1 MEREPENTEE
11 KPLCRKLEP
20 AQKETKMNEKN
31 PLLDPCGNVVSDD
44 ARVPGFVEAH
54 ERAHAMQNSAQE
66 NGEYISTRSGRV
78 VPTQVVRAFSKPSIE
93 FDFLSEDYVS
103 GFYPTLELTSGVEV
117 RVGEFCFSFVESE
130 GVLTNVLE
138 EVRRKT
144 ASY

>member
-1 MEREPENTEE
+1 
-11 KPLCRKLEP
+11 
-20 AQKETKMNEKN
+20 MNEKQ
-31 PLLDPCGNVVSDD
+31 PLLDPCGNIVPDD

-54 ERAHAMQNSAQE
+54 ERAHAMHQNSSQE
-66 NGEYISTRSGRV
+66 TSEYINTRGGRV

>member
-1 MEREPENTEE
+1 V
-11 KPLCRKLEP
+11 KLEP
-20 AQKETKMNEKN
+20 AQKETKMNEKQ
-31 PLLDPCGNVVSDD
+31 PLLDPCGNIVSDD

-54 ERAHAMQNSAQE
+54 ERAHATHQNSAQE
-66 NGEYISTRSGRV
+66 DGEYINTRSGRV

-138 EVRRKT
+138 EVRRKS